1 LATST
6 TTQKALQGKGY
17 FIWQIPSCE
26 DGDPK
31 RIADLAHQAQLTHVL
46 IKIADGVNSYNIYD
60 GVDLV
65 PAVVHK
71 LHELGI
77 RVLGWHYIR
86 GGNPLGEASKAI
98 DRVNT
103 LQLDGYVIDAEGPY
117 KERGKA
123 AAAKKFMERIR
134 QGLPNIP
141 IALSSYRYPSYHP
154 QIPWREFLEGCDFN
168 MPQVYWKF
176 SKNAGEQ
183 LARCVREFQSL
194 TPYRPII
201 PTGAAFKEHGWSP
214 EPSEV
219 EEFFETAR
227 KLNLPAANLYSWDSC
242 RANLPEVWKTS
253 AAYEWFPQVKPADIT
268 EQYIEALNKR
278 DLDQILSLYNAN
290 AVHITAARSVQ
301 GHDDMRIWYEALL
314 FSLLPNAEF
323 RHTGFSG
330 SGNSRHLTWT
340 ATSDMGKVHNGNDT
354 FGLYKG
360 KITYHYSF
368 FSLSRPDTN

>member
-1 LATST
+1 MATST
-6 TTQKALQGKGY
+6 SSPKTLQGKGY
-17 FIWQIPSCE
+17 FIWKIPSCE
-26 DGDPK
+26 NGDPK

-60 GVDLV
+60 GEDLV
-65 PAVVHK
+65 PAVVRK
-71 LHELGI
+71 LRELGI
-77 RVLGWHYIR
+77 QIWGWHYIR
-86 GGNPLGEASKAI
+86 GSNPLGEASKAI
-98 DRVNT
+98 DRVNA

-134 QGLPNIP
+134 QGLPHIP

-168 MPQVYWKF
+168 MPQVYWMF

-214 EPSEV
+214 DPSEV
-219 EEFFETAR
+219 VEFFDTAR
-227 KLNLPAANLYSWDSC
+227 ELNLPGANLYSWDSC
-242 RANLPEVWKTS
+242 RANLPDVWKTS
-253 AAYEWFPQVKPADIT
+253 AGYEWFPQAKPADIT
-268 EQYIEALNKR
+268 EQYIEALNKH
-278 DLDQILSLYNAN
+278 DLDQILSLYNSN

-301 GHDDMRIWYEALL
+301 GLDEMRIWYEALL
-314 FSLLPNAEF
+314 FSLLPHAEF

-360 KITYHYSF
+360 KITYHYSH
-368 FSLSRPDTN
+368 FSLSRPETN